1 MIITHK
7 SKDTNSEVAMVT
19 RERSIIIACE
29 EFETNS
35 VLR

>member
-19 RERSIIIACE
+19 RERSIIACE
-29 EFETNS
+29 ELETNS